1 MTNAADGSRPSVLL
15 VEDDLSL
22 AMMLTDR
29 LEAKGYSI
37 GLAMNAAD
45 AERMIDEIRPNLI
58 ILDLMLPDTNG
69 LVLCADLKARSEVP
83 IIICSATKCKDDPI
97 LGLKLGADD
106 FIAKPFSV
114 DELLARMEAAL
125 RRRAPR
131 AASETPYPPGD
142 QRIGELVINQARCQV
157 TLGGERLRLTP
168 TEYRLLCALASRP
181 DELFSREELAKRVWG
196 YHDVGVGRSLDV
208 HMRRLRTKLN
218 AGVVT
223 PPSLVTLRGFGYKIV
238 EEPRAG
244 AAP

>member
-1 MTNAADGSRPSVLL
+1 MSVAERPRQRVLL
-15 VEDDLSL
+15 VEDDLSV

-29 LEAKGYSI
+29 LEAKGYSVDH
-37 GLAMNAAD
+37 ASNAAD
-45 AERMIDEIRPNLI
+45 AESMLSQCRPDLI

-69 LVLCADLKARSEVP
+69 LVLCADLKGRPEVP
-83 IIICSATKCKDDPI
+83 IIICSATKRKDDPI

-125 RRRAPR
+125 RRPAPG
-131 AASETPYPPGD
+131 AAPGSPYPPGG
-142 QRIGELVINQARCQV
+142 QRIGELVIDQARCQV
-157 TLGGERLRLTP
+157 TLGGERLGLTP
-168 TEYRLLCALASRP
+168 TEYRLLCVLASRP
-181 DELFSREELAKRVWG
+181 DEVFSREELSKRVWG

-208 HMRRLRTKLN
+208 HMRRLRAKLN

-238 EEPRAG
+238 HEPRAG